1 MHMKVI
7 IVEDETAAARNLIA
21 ILAEVAPDAEVAVI
35 LESVA
40 DTVRWFKEQA
50 PPDLVFMDIH
60 LADGSA
66 FHIFEQVEVLVPVVF
81 ITAYDDYA
89 IEAFKVNSI
98 DYLLKPVNPE
108 LLRRSLN
115 KLLRRESH
123 YLYKVLSDLAHA
135 NPETQK
141 IRNLLVISGNRIIPL
156 ALNRIAFFYTRN
168 EKVSVYTLD
177 GQCYTVDKTLDA
189 LILLLPAEHF
199 FRVNRQYIV
208 ASASVGEVEFW
219 LGSRLKVNPGIEP
232 PEDMI
237 VSKSKVPSFKDW
249 LQNCS

>member
-1 MHMKVI
+1 MRVVV
-7 IVEDETAAARNLIA
+7 VEDETAAARNLIA
-21 ILAEVAPDAEVAVI
+21 ILAEVAPDVEVVAV
-35 LESVA
+35 LESVV

-66 FHIFEQVEVLVPVVF
+66 FHIFEQVEVLVPVIF

-115 KLLRRESH
+115 KLIRRESH
-123 YLYKVLSDLAHA
+123 YLYKVLNEVANT

-141 IRNLLVISGNRIIPL
+141 IRNLLVVSGNRIIPL
-156 ALNRIAFFYTRN
+156 ALDRIAFFYTRK
-168 EKVSVYTLD
+168 ERVSAFTQD
-177 GQCYTVDKTLDA
+177 GQCYPVDKTLDA
-189 LILLLPAEHF
+189 LMDLLPAERF

-219 LGSRLKVNPGIEP
+219 LGSRLKINPGIEP

-249 LQNCS
+249 LQNCF